1 MSNSQTHIAK
11 ITQSPIRL
19 VIEVGIIVMMT
30 ELIIMLAIEFLFKPL
45 TGEKFSDEFWDFA
58 DPVLLTVFLV
68 PVLYF
73 MVMRP
78 MQFQQKLLERQNL
91 ELEKSSAEILKDE
104 AEIVA
109 VHQKELET
117 RERMIQIE
125 KLSSMGTMVGGVAHE
140 INNPLMGILNYVE
153 YAKEKAT
160 DKKAIE
166 VLNDAL
172 HEIHRIRKIVR
183 NMLVFIRTENS
194 NQENCSVPDALKQ
207 TLSLLE
213 GELHKNAVQ
222 IQINL
227 PDDIPL
233 VKCSAG
239 SLQQVLLNLIINARD
254 AIAGQDDQRITVTG
268 HHVNEKVTLLV
279 YDNGPGISPEVKDRI
294 FDPFFTTKPAGK
306 GTGLGLSVSRH
317 LVEEVGGS
325 ISLQGEQSE
334 GCCFEI
340 VFNVAKQALI

>member
-1 MSNSQTHIAK
+1 MGKNQTQFKK
-11 ITQSPIRL
+11 ITHSPVRL
-19 VIEVGIIVMMT
+19 VIELAAVVLIT

-45 TGEKFSDEFWDFA
+45 SGRYISDEFWDFA

-73 MVMRP
+73 RVMRP
-78 MQFQQKLLERQNL
+78 IQYQQKQLEWQNL
-91 ELEKSSAEILKDE
+91 ELEKSAAEILKDE
-104 AEIVA
+104 AQIIA

-183 NMLVFIRTENS
+183 NMLVFIRADTS
-194 NQENCSVPDALKQ
+194 NQENCSIPDALKQ

-222 IQINL
+222 IQVNL
-227 PDDIPL
+227 PNDIPL

-254 AIAGQDDQRITVTG
+254 AIAGQDEQRIAITG
-268 HHVNEKVTLLV
+268 QHENDKVTLMV
-279 YDNGPGISPEVKDRI
+279 CDNGPGIPPEVKDRI
-294 FDPFFTTKPAGK
+294 FDPFFTTKPVGK

-325 ISLQGEQSE
+325 ISLRAEQGR
-334 GCCFEI
+334 GCCFQL
-340 VFNVAKQALI
+340 VFNFAKQA